1 VSRVEA
7 VSCTRLRV
15 PLHTPFVTA
24 LRRTEST
31 DTLVVQITDS
41 DGNTG
46 WGEAPQVWQVTG
58 ESLAGATACI
68 EEMLAPLV
76 VGRDVDDWQELAAA
90 VQRAVARNFGA
101 KAAVDV
107 ALHDLVA
114 RRAAVTLA
122 ALLRGPGSGATSAT
136 GTGDNGHGRVSANAG
151 PTAGSTADVVPTDV
165 TLSAG
170 SADELGPTARRRVA
184 ERFTTLK
191 MKVGTDAATDVARVR
206 AVRDA
211 VGPDVTIRL
220 DANQGWTPEDAVEVI
235 RALERAE
242 LAVELVEQPV
252 AGDDV
257 EGLAWVRSRVGLP
270 VMADES
276 LYSLRDLDRV
286 LRLEAADMVNV
297 KLAKCGSLGVAMA
310 LLRKA
315 TEHGLGTIVGSMM
328 ETHIGVGAAARL
340 VAANPTSLTSDLDAA
355 WWAART
361 PVVGGLTYAGS
372 TVTLPAAP
380 GLGIDALAAARA
392 GRQPVDGTPVAAPP
406 APETSAGSLGGE
418 RSGH

>member
-1 VSRVEA
+1 VTRVE
-7 VSCTRLRV
+7 VVTCTRLRV
-15 PLHTPFVTA
+15 LLHTPFVTA

-31 DTLVVQITDS
+31 DTVVVRVSDS

-76 VGRDVDDWQELAAA
+76 VGRDVDDWQEVTDT

-114 RRAAVTLA
+114 RRAGVSLA
-122 ALLRGPGSGATSAT
+122 ALLRDRELGAASAASPLTPSGDPSSEPVLGEGAV
-136 GTGDNGHGRVSANAG
+136 REVVS
-151 PTAGSTADVVPTDV
+151 TDV

-184 ERFTTLK
+184 EGFTTLK

-206 AVRDA
+206 VVRDA

-220 DANQGWTPEDAVEVI
+220 DANQGWSTQEAVDVI
-235 RALERAE
+235 RALDRAQ
-242 LAVELVEQPV
+242 LGVELVEQPV

-257 EGLAWVRSRVGLP
+257 EGLAWVRSRVELP

-276 LYSLRDLDRV
+276 VYGMRDLDRV
-286 LRLEAADMVNV
+286 LRLGAADMVNV
-297 KLAKCGSLGVAMA
+297 KLAKCGSLGAALA

-315 TEHGLGTIVGSMM
+315 TDHGLGTIVGSMM
-328 ETHIGVGAAARL
+328 ESHIGVGAAASL
-340 VAANPTSLTSDLDAA
+340 VAAYPTTATSDLDAA
-355 WWAART
+355 WWAAES
-361 PVVGGLTYAGS
+361 PVVGGLAYAGS
-372 TVTLPAAP
+372 TVSLPASP
-380 GLGIDALAAARA
+380 GLGIEGLTNASGADGPRTGQREAPASADAAGASPRTTAVRA
-392 GRQPVDGTPVAAPP
+392 
-406 APETSAGSLGGE
+406 
-418 RSGH
+418 